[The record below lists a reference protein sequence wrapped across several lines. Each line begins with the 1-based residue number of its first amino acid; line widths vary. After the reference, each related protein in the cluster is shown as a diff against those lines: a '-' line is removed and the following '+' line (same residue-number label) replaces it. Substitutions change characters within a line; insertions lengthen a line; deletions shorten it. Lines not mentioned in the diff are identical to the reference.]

1 MRKIEWRLLICL
13 GNKYKLNIKG
23 KKCILCLGAQ
33 MLRENHHTHM
43 QYIHTQARAMN
54 SLSHTRKRVNEWV
67 NELHESSVCCHCY
80 SVCEVPDYPKHFSF
94 NVKHLIA
101 THGTTEIRPVEG
113 SRQSLGQ
120 NTISNSSRYA
130 DNWTTGESRHTDEGI
145 QVPLHRCGSDT
156 STVLSHHNK
165 GVMHYLNTLF
175 WLETQLWVAS

>member
-1 MRKIEWRLLICL
+1 
-13 GNKYKLNIKG
+13 
-23 KKCILCLGAQ
+23 